1 LIAQSSCHGPKW
13 DPSIKDKPMKKIL
26 MFGCVATLVT
36 ACQLELPNFSGQK
49 LSPQSEKRSIAA
61 QNVVAVKKSV
71 EKLPVKTYE
80 IPTITGVGFS
90 SISVQPGKSI
100 NQKRILAIKA
110 ARLDALR
117 QLTEQIHGIQIN
129 SSTKI
134 AEAVIQSDTL
144 RADLQGVIVG
154 ARTVKIE
161 PSSSDTY
168 EVVVEVDRTLIDEIV
183 KAYR

>member
-1 LIAQSSCHGPKW
+1 MKA
-13 DPSIKDKPMKKIL
+13 MKKVL
-26 MFGCVATLVT
+26 MLSCIGSIVS
-36 ACQLELPNFSGQK
+36 ACQLGQPNLLRQDLP
-49 LSPQSEKRSIAA
+49 PHSENRQTHA
-61 QNVVAVKKSV
+61 QDVVAVQRSV
-71 EKLPVKTYE
+71 DKLPVKTLE

-90 SISVQPGKSI
+90 SISVQPGKSL
-100 NQKRILAIKA
+100 NQKRIMAIKA

-144 RADLQGVIVG
+144 RADLQGVILG

-161 PSSSDTY
+161 PNSSDTY
-168 EVVVEVDRTLIDEIV
+168 EVVVEIDRSLINQII

>member
-1 LIAQSSCHGPKW
+1 
-13 DPSIKDKPMKKIL
+13 MKKIL
-26 MFGCVATLVT
+26 MFSCVATLVT
-36 ACQLELPNFSGQK
+36 ACQLELPSFSGQK
-49 LSPQSEKRSIAA
+49 FPVKSESRSIAA
-61 QNVVAVKKSV
+61 ENVVAVKKSV
-71 EKLPVKTYE
+71 EKLPIKQFE
-80 IPTITGVGFS
+80 IPTIVAVGFS
-90 SISVQPGKSI
+90 SVSVQPGRSM
-100 NQKRILAIKA
+100 NQKRIMAIKA

-117 QLTEQIHGIQIN
+117 QLTEQIHGLQIN

-134 AEAVIQSDTL
+134 AEAVVQSDTL

-168 EVVVEVDRTLIDEIV
+168 QVEVEVDRSLIDEIV